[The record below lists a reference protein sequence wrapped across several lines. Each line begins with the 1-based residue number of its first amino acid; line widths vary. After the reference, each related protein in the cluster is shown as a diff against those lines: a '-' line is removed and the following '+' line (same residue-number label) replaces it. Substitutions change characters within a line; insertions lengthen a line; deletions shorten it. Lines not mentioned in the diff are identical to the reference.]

1 MGGVG
6 GGYQGMG
13 GVGVGWRV
21 SSIFS
26 ADLLCGVSPF
36 RLGGKMPADFIFT
49 YTTLPPLD
57 TSICK
62 ERGCG
67 VTRTCLPAIDV

>member
-1 MGGVG
+1 MVFGGVLAAG
-6 GGYQGMG
+6 NGEWGEG
-13 GVGVGWRV
+13 
-21 SSIFS
+21 SIFP

-36 RLGGKMPADFIFT
+36 RLGRKMPADFIFT
-49 YTTLPPLD
+49 YTTPPPLD

-67 VTRTCLPAIDV
+67 VTRTRLPPIDV

>member
-1 MGGVG
+1 MVFGGCWRQATVGNG
-6 GGYQGMG
+6 GGG
-13 GVGVGWRV
+13 
-21 SSIFS
+21 SIFP

-36 RLGGKMPADFIFT
+36 RLGGKMPADFIFI
-49 YTTLPPLD
+49 YTTPPPLD